1 MGNAAAN
8 GEVMKCEPIRVCGAC
23 YVESP
28 CHRIE
33 WQFKSVWKC
42 VGYSLGISHRHQ
54 LKLAKYPQCEARFK
68 MPTLWENGRC
78 DRCRLP
84 FGRMAEYQKAI

>member
-23 YVESP
+23 YAESP

-33 WQFKSVWKC
+33 WQFKSV
-42 VGYSLGISHRHQ
+42 GLTH
-54 LKLAKYPQCEARFK
+54 
-68 MPTLWENGRC
+68 
-78 DRCRLP
+78 
-84 FGRMAEYQKAI
+84 